1 MVTLVYGCTY
11 DMFYLNLDVNYQEN
25 EIIVEEAENSAK
37 SKTFPPLEVFVFAAV

>member
-25 EIIVEEAENSAK
+25 EIIVRRQKIVQKAK
-37 SKTFPPLEVFVFAAV
+37 LFHL